1 MFVSVFLLALERLIF
16 PRVCVCVSACA
27 GEADIAFVLDAS
39 GSVRYQDW
47 LKVIAFV
54 QKVITDMFIAN
65 EGVNVAIVTYGG
77 HSNRLMCFKE

>member
-1 MFVSVFLLALERLIF
+1 MFVFQRTPERLIF
-16 PRVCVCVSACA
+16 TPVCVCISACA

>member
-1 MFVSVFLLALERLIF
+1 MCLYLFHRALKRLIF
-16 PRVCVCVSACA
+16 TRVCVCASACA